1 MLNQNPMSVMAQA
14 SKLSITQLQ
23 QAIKNGTVPPYIGVP
38 LLQQK
43 IKESQQA
50 KQAMAAQ
57 QPQQPPIAQ
66 QVMQQAE
73 AQGVDT
79 LPSNLPV
86 QGMAEGGIIAFDEGG
101 EVKRFGLPDSKEQL
115 VEDPDPYGY
124 WAEHRRAEKARAPYV
139 EGAKDFAFTGPR
151 LIGREINYLGD
162 VLSDTRDKNKMVID
176 PETGKPI
183 SVYELKRKAV
193 NAVGK
198 DAASQY
204 RTSGKIDL
212 PANPSFNLLGDNKA
226 SSVNPNQITA
236 NFMADANK
244 PNTANPLAADATRGP
259 SVEQGMT
266 EAEIRAQY
274 KDSAARGGAG
284 AGKGSQGI
292 DAFRIKP
299 AEFDDKYLQNILAS
313 ENNPATGKP
322 YTPEEI
328 KARRRD
334 EEEKAGIDRTIYK
347 SQRNELDDLKAKY
360 KKGSKLDEAMPFFAA
375 AEALTRP
382 VKSGEA
388 APSFIGSLAS
398 GLGAYGKTSAEL
410 TDKQEAKLE
419 KIRAESNALAL
430 AQNAFTQAEINGD
443 RTEIK
448 SAKDA
453 LNSHYKALSDFGIKK
468 AEANALADA
477 ETKKIQAQIR
487 MNENSV
493 GATYYAA
500 DKASREIDQMAM
512 QIQVDAA
519 KAGMPISKSEATR
532 KAYEDKAAGSIY
544 GANLRDVASQRT
556 SLTKAIGDIQKQ
568 YPMGIAMPPEVKAR
582 YTALTNQLNA
592 LGTGG
597 GAESAGAAAVSNNPY
612 GLTVSKG

>member
-73 AQGVDT
+73 AQGVDA

-86 QGMAEGGIIAFDEGG
+86 QGMAGGGIIAFAEGG
-101 EVKRFGLPDSKEQL
+101 KTF
-115 VEDPDPYGY
+115 
-124 WAEHRRAEKARAPYV
+124 
-139 EGAKDFAFTGPR
+139 
-151 LIGREINYLGD
+151 IG
-162 VLSDTRDKNKMVID
+162 
-176 PETGKPI
+176 PI
-183 SVYELKRKAV
+183 SPEQFDNLIPSLKQDYV
-193 NAVGK
+193 NQFGAPPAK
-198 DAASQY
+198 SQAANPIGVTPRSATVQAALQGTPM
-204 RTSGKIDL
+204 RPQVQPAAAPTMA
-212 PANPSFNLLGDNKA
+212 PANPMIA
-226 SSVNPNQITA
+226 NQTA
-236 NFMADANK
+236 PAQ
-244 PNTANPLAADATRGP
+244 AAPAQAI
-259 SVEQGMT
+259 S

-274 KDSAARGGAG
+274 RDSIAPRGAG
-284 AGKGSQGI
+284 ADKGSQGI

-299 AEFDDKYLQNILAS
+299 AVFDDKYLQNILDS

-347 SQRNELDDLKAKY
+347 SQRSELDDLKAKY

-468 AEANALADA
+468 AEADALADA
-477 ETKKIQAQIR
+477 ETKKIQAQIQ
-487 MNENSV
+487 MNKNSV

-512 QIQVDAA
+512 QIQIDAA

-532 KAYEDKAAGSIY
+532 KAYEDKAAGAIY

-568 YPMGIAMPPEVKAR
+568 YPMGIAMPPEVKSR